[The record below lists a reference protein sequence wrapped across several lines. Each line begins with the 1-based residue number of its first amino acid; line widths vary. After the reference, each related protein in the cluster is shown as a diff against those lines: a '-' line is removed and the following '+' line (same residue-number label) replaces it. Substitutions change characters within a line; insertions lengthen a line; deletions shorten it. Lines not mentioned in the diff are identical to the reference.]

1 MKTKLPRSA
10 QTNSNAEVGI
20 RDLKNLMTKLAS
32 QTNSRDSWSR
42 YLGICMQAFNKRH
55 VYNCEVSRANLFLSP
70 FFHNLMNY
78 VFCPPEFLASGFNG
92 DLIKFQRLTYEQLNK
107 KRKRSLYKLH
117 QKLTSPASFVLKAGQ
132 IVTDS
137 TDKDQKETINGSKAL
152 IPGSLKLFKVLRVHD
167 GGQGAICKNLHTG
180 QIKTVNV
187 ENMRSLSIPDII
199 NVSIDPKH
207 AFSELLPLSRN
218 LNLYG
223 KYYSDNED
231 PVQPPD
237 PEVRE
242 TRSGRS
248 YSSQCDQNSRL
259 LKSCLKKCSPT
270 ITNLDLLDIQ
280 QLDAYKRGIE
290 NARQAGIRLEII
302 ELNALLY
309 KQVRNLQLYNVKN
322 SIVKHRTSTKIQF
335 NKWIEYKSGNLVEK
349 LSLNEKSNLVN
360 QKCININFAYH
371 YANGDVSFQDTLCL
385 SY

>member
-1 MKTKLPRSA
+1 
-10 QTNSNAEVGI
+10 
-20 RDLKNLMTKLAS
+20 LK
-32 QTNSRDSWSR
+32 
-42 YLGICMQAFNKRH
+42 
-55 VYNCEVSRANLFLSP
+55 
-70 FFHNLMNY
+70 
-78 VFCPPEFLASGFNG
+78 
-92 DLIKFQRLTYEQLNK
+92 
-107 KRKRSLYKLH
+107 
-117 QKLTSPASFVLKAGQ
+117 
-132 IVTDS
+132 DS

-231 PVQPPD
+231 PVQPHD

-259 LKSCLKKCSPT
+259 LKSCLK
-270 ITNLDLLDIQ
+270 NVVQ
-280 QLDAYKRGIE
+280 Q
-290 NARQAGIRLEII
+290 
-302 ELNALLY
+302 
-309 KQVRNLQLYNVKN
+309 
-322 SIVKHRTSTKIQF
+322 
-335 NKWIEYKSGNLVEK
+335 
-349 LSLNEKSNLVN
+349 
-360 QKCININFAYH
+360 
-371 YANGDVSFQDTLCL
+371 
-385 SY
+385 

>member
-1 MKTKLPRSA
+1 
-10 QTNSNAEVGI
+10 
-20 RDLKNLMTKLAS
+20 
-32 QTNSRDSWSR
+32 
-42 YLGICMQAFNKRH
+42 MQ
-55 VYNCEVSRANLFLSP
+55 
-70 FFHNLMNY
+70 
-78 VFCPPEFLASGFNG
+78 
-92 DLIKFQRLTYEQLNK
+92 
-107 KRKRSLYKLH
+107 
-117 QKLTSPASFVLKAGQ
+117 
-132 IVTDS
+132 
-137 TDKDQKETINGSKAL
+137 
-152 IPGSLKLFKVLRVHD
+152 
-167 GGQGAICKNLHTG
+167 
-180 QIKTVNV
+180 
-187 ENMRSLSIPDII
+187 SLSIPDII

-248 YSSQCDQNSRL
+248 YSSQCDQHSRL

-270 ITNLDLLDIQ
+270 VTNLDLLDIQ

-290 NARQAGIRLEII
+290 NAQQAGIRLEII

-335 NKWIEYKSGNLVEK
+335 NK
-349 LSLNEKSNLVN
+349 
-360 QKCININFAYH
+360 
-371 YANGDVSFQDTLCL
+371 
-385 SY
+385 